1 MSTENLIE
9 SIFEKVVEEKR
20 NNTPNSSNET
30 IDLLTN
36 TIDENDIELST
47 VEDNKDVVKPVIDP
61 IVNVEN
67 AVAESEEMIREEPV
81 KETVAEEVK
90 VEKKSKYII
99 LCASLSKLICCK

>member
-20 NNTPNSSNET
+20 NNTPNPGDET
-30 IDLLTN
+30 VDLLTK

-47 VEDNKDVVKPVIDP
+47 VEDNKDVVKPVID
-61 IVNVEN
+61 NVET

-81 KETVAEEVK
+81 KDTVVEVVK
-90 VEKKSKYII
+90 EDKKSKYII
-99 LCASLSKLICCK
+99 LCASLSKLLCWK